1 MRFLLALAVIVNH
14 TTPIFGLDL
23 VGGQLAVK
31 AFYIISGFYMTLILN
46 EKYIDQNNSYNL
58 FITNRLLRLYPIYW
72 AILLLCVVYGV
83 GSIFITGHFAS
94 TVNNFVQYHKVM
106 KADSLIFLI
115 FTNIFLFLQDAV
127 MFLGLDSTTGHLFF
141 TANFRNTT
149 PMLWTFLVVPQA
161 WTIGLEIA
169 FYLIAPFIVRKKISL
184 IMFLIAASLALRIVM
199 NYSGLNDDPWSY
211 RFFPTELVFFLLG
224 TLAYHIQKHLSK
236 INIPPVYYKII
247 LSLTLA
253 FTLFYSLLPISA
265 VIKPWLYILFVFGS
279 LPFVFISTKTQKFD
293 RYIGELS
300 YPMYLSHTFLLAC
313 VMSLKIKPI
322 GSLGITVTILTVLL
336 SIALNELIA
345 KRIEKLRQRR
355 VAAIA

>member
-1 MRFLLALAVIVNH
+1 
-14 TTPIFGLDL
+14 
-23 VGGQLAVK
+23 
-31 AFYIISGFYMTLILN
+31 
-46 EKYIDQNNSYNL
+46 
-58 FITNRLLRLYPIYW
+58 
-72 AILLLCVVYGV
+72 
-83 GSIFITGHFAS
+83 
-94 TVNNFVQYHKVM
+94 
-106 KADSLIFLI
+106 
-115 FTNIFLFLQDAV
+115 
-127 MFLGLDSTTGHLFF
+127 
-141 TANFRNTT
+141 
-149 PMLWTFLVVPQA
+149 MLWTFLVVPQA

-184 IMFLIAASLALRIVM
+184 IMFLIAASLALRIVL

-224 TLAYHIQKHLSK
+224 TLAYHFQKHLSK

-322 GSLGITVTILTVLL
+322 GSMGITVTILTVLL

-355 VAAIA
+355 VTAIA